1 MLLFYSQ
8 RIIGLLARRLTMPSL
23 RSHIKAGSNYY
34 ITLNGTG
41 ELERPM
47 EIGTHLSFSPTVFLF
62 LGYQHHSLFMP
73 STEGSGSKKGRHRC

>member
-47 EIGTHLSFSPTVFLF
+47 EIGTHLSFSPSFPFFGIPASFFIYAIDRGV
-62 LGYQHHSLFMP
+62 G
-73 STEGSGSKKGRHRC
+73 K